1 MVQGINWSRRAY
13 NAANTIGQAY
23 RRYSRLKQR
32 RFSAGRGVTNQYDR
46 TNVYRKK
53 RMPAKKRRRWKK
65 FVQKVRAV
73 ENSTLGTRTRVYN
86 QRIEIQQGSGGT
98 GSVTAKQ
105 LCRSVCLYGNN
116 DRSASDLAITRRDLN
131 NIVMSDSDIQKS
143 GKIQM
148 ASGIFDMTL
157 QNRSVDATGSEMG
170 VELDVYLITARK
182 RFQYKDSTTP
192 GNYSNTTLEGVLA
205 ESANVMDPL
214 ATATTYKITDM
225 GTTPFDF
232 TSALSS
238 FGIKIHSKKK
248 YFLPYGNTMTYQIRD
263 PKNRQFMKDAVDDV
277 GGSNYPG
284 STKHLLLI
292 AKGLPG
298 SSTNPGDGIPNVYS
312 VNLALGLTRKYAYKI
327 NESDGDKAG
336 GA

>member
-1 MVQGINWSRRAY
+1 
-13 NAANTIGQAY
+13 
-23 RRYSRLKQR
+23 
-32 RFSAGRGVTNQYDR
+32 
-46 TNVYRKK
+46 
-53 RMPAKKRRRWKK
+53 MPFKKRRRWKK

-98 GSVTAKQ
+98 GSQTAKQ

-116 DRSASDLAITRRDLN
+116 DRTTADLAVTRRDLN

-148 ASGIFDMTL
+148 VSGVFDMTL
-157 QNRSVDATGSEMG
+157 QNRSVDAIGAEMG
-170 VELDVYLITARK
+170 IELDVYLITARK
-182 RFQYKDSTTP
+182 RFQFKNDADP
-192 GNYSNTTLEGVLA
+192 GQYFNATLEGILA
-205 ESANVMDPL
+205 ESSNVMDPV
-214 ATATTYKITDM
+214 ATSTTYKITDM

-238 FGIKIHSKKK
+238 FRIKIHNKKK

-284 STKHLLLI
+284 ATKHLLLI

-298 SSTNPGDGIPNVYS
+298 SNTDPGSGIPNVYS